1 MAKNSYLNE
10 AGQMVIGNPEPK
22 PRKAQ
27 HFEGA
32 KVGRF
37 TGDWI
42 CRNASL
48 DSLLE
53 TGLLKLR
60 ARSRHL
66 VDNNPYANA
75 LIQQTVSN
83 MVGEKGFTLKVEAKR
98 KGGGVD
104 KTASKT
110 IGDAWRQFCRSEN
123 FTVTGDITEQQFDC
137 LMVKSIAT
145 FGGGMAR
152 IIKKADN
159 AFNFAFQG
167 LPMDL
172 LDPEYDD
179 QHKNIVMSV
188 EKNEQGRP
196 TKYHLLKEVP
206 NNTFHSTFS
215 GRVEVKA
222 ESVIHAFMREEFGQT
237 QGKPLLTPVM
247 TRLRQ
252 LDAYE
257 EAEVIKARAEA
268 STHLFFETDPEIG
281 QEYTGEGTDVHGNVI
296 FDGSPG
302 TSHNLP
308 AGVSAKLLQP
318 TSPNSNSPAFKKSI
332 LRGIASGYVAAS
344 YNTLAND
351 LEGVSYSSIR
361 QGVLHERDMWRV
373 LQHWYIDTVKKAQ
386 FSAWLE
392 WYLLTGDSPYSIVD
406 FERLNKP
413 EFTPRSWHWV
423 DPDKDSKAIER
434 NLKMSLTS
442 HQREARKMG
451 LDHDTILE
459 ERAEDNKNADAQQ
472 LDLFLDMPQPVE
484 VEIEADDAN

>member
-1 MAKNSYLNE
+1 MDRISYLNE
-10 AGQMVIGNPEPK
+10 SGQMVIAPPAPSK
-22 PRKAQ
+22 PKAQ

-37 TGDWI
+37 NGDWI
-42 CRNASL
+42 TRNASL

-53 TGLLKLR
+53 SGLLKLR

-98 KGGGVD
+98 KTGGVD
-104 KTASKT
+104 KTASKA
-110 IGDAWRQFCRSEN
+110 IADAWKEFCRAEN

-188 EKNEQGRP
+188 EKDANGKP
-196 TKYHLLKEVP
+196 TNYHLLKEVP
-206 NNTFHSTFS
+206 NNTYHSVFS
-215 GRVEVKA
+215 GRVTVKA
-222 ESVIHAFMREEFGQT
+222 ESIIHAFVREEFGQT

-268 STHLFFETDPEIG
+268 STHLFFETNPEVG
-281 QEYTGEGTDVHGNVI
+281 NEYTGEGTDDQGNVI
-296 FDGSPG
+296 FAGSPG

-318 TSPNSNSPAFKKSI
+318 TSPNGNSPAFKKSI
-332 LRGIASGYVAAS
+332 LRGIASGYIAAS

-351 LEGVSYSSIR
+351 LEGVNFSSIR
-361 QGVLHERDMWRV
+361 QGTLHERDMWRV
-373 LQHWYIDTVKKAQ
+373 LQHWYIDTVKRAQ

-406 FERLNKP
+406 FQRLNHP

-423 DPDKDSKAIER
+423 DPDRDSKAIER

-451 LDHDTILE
+451 LDHETILE
-459 ERAEDNKNADAQQ
+459 ERSEDEANAESQQ
-472 LDLFLDMPQPVE
+472 LDLFLDMPKPAEVE
-484 VEIEADDAN
+484 VVNDDAN

>member
-1 MAKNSYLNE
+1 MSRTSHINE
-10 AGQMVIGNPEPK
+10 NGEMVIGSTAPEK
-22 PRKAQ
+22 PKAQ

-42 CRNASL
+42 TRNASL

-53 TGLLKLR
+53 SGLLKLR

-104 KTASKT
+104 KTASKAV
-110 IGDAWRQFCRSEN
+110 GEAWKEFCRAEN

-145 FGGGMAR
+145 FGGGLAR
-152 IIKKADN
+152 IVKQHDN

-179 QHKNIVMSV
+179 DRKNIVMSV
-188 EKNEQGRP
+188 EKDDVGRP
-196 TKYHLLKEVP
+196 TRYHLLKSVP
-206 NNTFHSTFS
+206 GNNWGSVHK
-215 GRVEVKA
+215 GRVAVDA
-222 ESVIHAFMREEFGQT
+222 DTMIHAFMREEFGQT
-237 QGKPLLTPVM
+237 QGKPLLCPVM

-268 STHLFFETDPEIG
+268 STHLFFETNPEVG
-281 QEYTGEGTDVHGNVI
+281 NEYTGEGTDAQGNVI

-318 TSPNSNSPAFKKSI
+318 TSPNGNSPAFKKSI

-351 LEGVSYSSIR
+351 LEGVNYSSIR

-373 LQHWYIDTVKKAQ
+373 LQYWYIDTVKQAQ

-392 WYLLTGDSPYSIVD
+392 WWLLTGNSPYSIVD
-406 FERLNKP
+406 FDRLNHP
-413 EFTPRSWHWV
+413 EFTPRSWPWV

-451 LDHDTILE
+451 LDHETILE
-459 ERAEDNKNADAQQ
+459 ERSEDEKNAESQQ

-484 VEIEADDAN
+484 VEVANDDAN